1 MKIRFKRSYIGIP
14 YVLFM
19 VLFVLLPLFFVAFY
33 AFTNSA
39 GRFSFEPMVN
49 FFTSSAKWRVLFVSF
64 IFGILNTALCLV
76 YRLSVSDD
84 FSESKI

>member
-33 AFTNSA
+33 AFT
-39 GRFSFEPMVN
+39 
-49 FFTSSAKWRVLFVSF
+49 
-64 IFGILNTALCLV
+64 
-76 YRLSVSDD
+76 
-84 FSESKI
+84 